1 MKKLLLLLA
10 GTSLLFAT
18 NLYARDRYYYDD
30 DNYNRHDYDERFHH
44 RQHRQQRRIEDGVYN
59 GVLTPREIEKL
70 RCEQEEIAD
79 LERRFLRDGWFS
91 DRERRILQRKQNKAS
106 KRIYKYKHNRRVAHN
121 THRDNYDRYDRRG
134 YGYSRSGI
142 RIGDA
147 NGGFYLS
154 W

>member
-10 GTSLLFAT
+10 GVSLLFAT
-18 NLYARDRYYYDD
+18 NTYARDWYDD
-30 DNYNRHDYDERFHH
+30 DYDDFDTRFHH
-44 RQHRQQRRIEDGVYN
+44 KQHRQQSRIEDGIYN
-59 GVLTPREIEKL
+59 GRLTPREIEKL

-91 DRERRILQRKQNKAS
+91 DREKRILQKKLNKANR
-106 KRIYKYKHNRRVAHN
+106 RIYKYKHNRRVSHKVY
-121 THRDNYDRYDRRG
+121 HDDYDHYDDRRG

-142 RIGDA
+142 RIGGAD
-147 NGGFYLS
+147 GGFYLS

>member
-10 GTSLLFAT
+10 GASLLFAT
-18 NLYARDRYYYDD
+18 NSYARNRYYYDD
-30 DNYNRHDYDERFHH
+30 YGHDDFDERFHH
-44 RQHRQQRRIEDGVYN
+44 RQYRQQSRIEDGIYN
-59 GVLTPREIEKL
+59 GRLTPREIEKL

-91 DRERRILQRKQNKAS
+91 DREKRILQKKLNKANR
-106 KRIYKYKHNRRVAHN
+106 RIYKYKHNRRRVSHKDY
-121 THRDNYDRYDRRG
+121 HHDYDDRYNRRG
-134 YGYSRSGI
+134 YDYSRSGI
-142 RIGDA
+142 RIGDP